1 MTKVGRDAFVGK
13 VVAVPIAGLGQSN
26 DIGFV
31 DEFHYD
37 RDGTRAL
44 TESIAPGVEAILK

>member
-1 MTKVGRDAFVGK
+1 MAKKLG
-13 VVAVPIAGLGQSN
+13 VPLPGPSFGN

-37 RDGTRAL
+37 REGTRAL
-44 TESIAPGVEAILK
+44 TDYFARGIEQVL